1 MQDVGPEISKLRQK
15 VIRLGAAAQAS
26 HHPDIK
32 LAFEIA
38 MTKLEERANEL
49 EAQLA
54 SGEAAAR

>member
-1 MQDVGPEISKLRQK
+1 MQEIDPEITKLRQK
-15 VIRLGAAAQAS
+15 VVRLGAAAQAS

-38 MTKLEERANEL
+38 RTKLEERANEL

-54 SGEAAAR
+54 AGEAAAG

>member
-1 MQDVGPEISKLRQK
+1 MQDVNPEISKLRQK

-38 MTKLEERANEL
+38 RTKLEERANEL

-54 SGEAAAR
+54 AGETAAS